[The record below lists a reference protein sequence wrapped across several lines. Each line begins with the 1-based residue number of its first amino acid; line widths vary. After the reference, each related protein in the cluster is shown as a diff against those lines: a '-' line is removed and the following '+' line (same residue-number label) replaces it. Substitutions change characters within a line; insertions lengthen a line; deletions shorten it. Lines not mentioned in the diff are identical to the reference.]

1 MYYTVGRNQE
11 PLAQEQTEIWEC
23 TVEDCKGWMRKD
35 FSYDNHQK
43 CPLCGHHMEAGER
56 LINKI
61 PLIPIK
67 DNLYQR
73 YCID

>member
-1 MYYTVGRNQE
+1 MRSSDVSMYYYGKRNQE
-11 PLAQEQTEIWEC
+11 PLAQEQTEVWEC

-43 CPLCGHHMEAGER
+43 CPLCGNYMEAGER

-61 PLIPIK
+61 PLNPH
-67 DNLYQR
+67 R
-73 YCID
+73 R